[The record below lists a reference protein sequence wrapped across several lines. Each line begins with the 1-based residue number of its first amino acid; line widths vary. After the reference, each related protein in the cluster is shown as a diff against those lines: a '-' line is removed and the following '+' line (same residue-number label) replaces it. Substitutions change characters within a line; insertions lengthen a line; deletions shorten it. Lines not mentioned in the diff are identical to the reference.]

1 VNRLGI
7 LHHWLRTASIPRDL
21 LLTVLGVL
29 GGWGITQWYYVK
41 ALDEA
46 RADASERKRVEQLI
60 LRGIESVGTIHYAR
74 DSSGTITAVNI
85 QLRGA
90 AAVGANASGSL

>member
-1 VNRLGI
+1 MNRREILLQWLG
-7 LHHWLRTASIPRDL
+7 TASMPRDL

-46 RADASERKRVEQLI
+46 RADAAQRKRVEQLM

-74 DSSGTITAVNI
+74 DSGGTITAVDI
-85 QLRGA
+85 RLRGA
-90 AAVGANASGSL
+90 AAAGATASGSL